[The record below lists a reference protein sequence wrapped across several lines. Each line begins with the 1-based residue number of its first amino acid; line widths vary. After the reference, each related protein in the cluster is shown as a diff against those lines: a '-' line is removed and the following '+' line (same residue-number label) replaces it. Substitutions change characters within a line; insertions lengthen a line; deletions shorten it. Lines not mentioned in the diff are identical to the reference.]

1 MSKNPEVNA
10 LVACLVGS
18 WEGSGIVS
26 YPTLDD
32 FAYREELEI
41 AARPDHPALHY
52 EQRTWTLSEDG
63 ESPSHWETGFL
74 RINGDWTVR
83 ILNAQGG
90 RAEVMEGTFRTQ
102 NTGWLIELH
111 GVGYAG
117 DPRMRASTRSLR
129 VGASTIDYTMSMSTN
144 RVDDLTIHLKG
155 LLSRVDL

>member
-18 WEGSGIVS
+18 WEGNGTVS

-32 FAYREELEI
+32 FSYREELEI
-41 AARPDHPALHY
+41 TSRPDHPALHY

-83 ILNAQGG
+83 VLNAQGG
-90 RAEVMEGTFRTQ
+90 RAEVLEGTFSTQ
-102 NTGWLIELH
+102 EAGWLMELH
-111 GVGYAG
+111 SVGYAG
-117 DPRMRASTRSLR
+117 DPRIRASTRSFR
-129 VGASTIDYTMSMSTN
+129 VGASTIDYTMSMSSD
-144 RVDDLTIHLKG
+144 RVDDLTIHLKAS
-155 LLSRVDL
+155 LSRIDL